1 MSNIQKTISRNESGM
16 VSIMVTMILMVVM
29 SLIVIGFAQIARR
42 NQRQVLDR
50 QLSTQAFY
58 AAESGVNDVRQLIRT
73 RGAPP
78 AKTDCANT
86 GAYYSGLQPSIN
98 TTNKVSYSCVLVNPT
113 PTQLQFNSIDNTA
126 STVIRI
132 ESADPTAPIK
142 TLTLSW
148 QPNAAVASPLALCPT
163 SATNAFSTS
172 ANWKCGYGVLRT
184 DLTAIDGPLF
194 NASTLANGTMTSFGV
209 PVAGALGTTVNYAA
223 GASNPSTLNAIACTV
238 AKCQLN
244 INNMQGHSAYYL
256 RMLSLYIGVPLQ
268 INGTDINGNAVKFVG
283 AQIIIDSTGKAQDVL
298 RRIQTYVSA
307 TGRSDRNANPD
318 NAVSSFGPVCKR
330 FSATGGFF
338 SNDTSGIPSS
348 VVTDPLADRL
358 CR

>member
-1 MSNIQKTISRNESGM
+1 MSNIKKTTLKNESGM

-29 SLIVIGFAQIARR
+29 SLIVIGFAQISRR

-58 AAESGVNDVRQLIRT
+58 AAESGVNDVRQLIKT
-73 RGAPP
+73 KGVPP

-86 GAYYSGLQPSIN
+86 GAYYSGLQPTVN
-98 TTNKVSYSCVLVNPT
+98 TGNKVSYSCVLVNPT
-113 PTQLQFNSIDNTA
+113 PTQLQFNSVDTTSSI
-126 STVIRI
+126 VIRI
-132 ESADPTAPIK
+132 ESADSTAPIK
-142 TLTLSW
+142 TLTLTW
-148 QPNAAVASPLALCPT
+148 EPNAAVASPLALCPT

-184 DLTAIDGPLF
+184 DLTSVDGPF
-194 NASTLANGTMTSFGV
+194 DTSTLAGSTMTSFSV
-209 PVAGALGTTVNYAA
+209 PIAGALGTTINYAA
-223 GASNPSTLNAIACTV
+223 GASNPNTLKGISCTV

-244 INNMQGHSAYYL
+244 IDNMQVHSAYYL

-283 AQIIIDSTGKAQDVL
+283 AQVIIDSTGKAQDVL

-338 SNDTSGIPSS
+338 SNDTAGIPSS